1 MAAYVIVHNEIFD
14 ASLFEEFRR
23 QVGATI
29 EASGGR
35 YLVRGGDTEVIDGDW
50 DPERIIIV
58 EFDSAEQAKSWLTSP
73 EYLAI
78 REIRVKSANANV
90 VIVEGVDAARRCDLW
105 VADSLGQ
112 LTIRAAPGAGAVTRA
127 AGSRP

>member
-14 ASLFEEFRR
+14 ATLFEEFRR
-23 QVGATI
+23 KVGATI

-78 REIRVKSANANV
+78 REIRVKSADANV
-90 VIVEGVDAARRCDLW
+90 VIVEGV
-105 VADSLGQ
+105 
-112 LTIRAAPGAGAVTRA
+112 
-127 AGSRP
+127 